1 MAIICY
7 TLREGNKMCQAK
19 SKGGKRCFAHM
30 LGTQA
35 SVIMASIMGNV
46 PQEHAKKVSSEL
58 RKEGKGLPAPTEE
71 EILAFARNNQFIS
84 RHDIT
89 IPDNMRAGLV
99 KRWQKAEMERPD
111 GGGFHAWKHVL
122 VESVVRYRRT
132 AAAVGLAG
140 LMTFSTACSGGQ
152 DIGNAPENTSSPSPS
167 ISQTGPAGPSI
178 TGGKVIKTE
187 KGEYLQ
193 STISPDDPAMKYDPS
208 VAIGNPEDYVSRE
221 QIEKGQDF
229 TVKFVAEEVI
239 DSSLNNGAGNTDKW
253 WNENKNKFDPTYHT
267 AIREDLDKT
276 DGPVVQNKWH
286 KDVVDYDYNYVY
298 SKNETRISDRDIKVY
313 EVYHSENNML
323 VFKTK
328 YDYTAKVQTPD
339 GIGYEKVSGDY
350 VVGLI
355 PSDKDESGWA
365 ISHYSSKYDV
375 NDFIEPVK

>member
-1 MAIICY
+1 
-7 TLREGNKMCQAK
+7 MCQAK

-84 RHDIT
+84 RHDVT

-167 ISQTGPAGPSI
+167 ISQTAPAGPSI
-178 TGGKVIKTE
+178 AGGQVIKTD

-193 STISPDDPAMKYDPS
+193 STIADDDPAMKYDS
-208 VAIGNPEDYVSRE
+208 TKATDEAKAQYTEDELKEAQKITSKY
-221 QIEKGQDF
+221 
-229 TVKFVAEEVI
+229 VAEEMI
-239 DSSLNNGAGNTDKW
+239 DSPLNNSAVSVDTW
-253 WNENKNKFDPTYHT
+253 WTANKDKFDPNYHAET
-267 AIREDLDKT
+267 KKALD
-276 DGPVVQNKWH
+276 DGQGPVIRNLWQEER
-286 KDVVDYDYNYVY
+286 KDTYSYVY
-298 SKNETRISDRDIKVY
+298 SPTETRVFDRNMQNTKTYISPNGKV
-313 EVYHSENNML
+313 L
-323 VFKTK
+323 VFDGEFNYK
-328 YDYTAKVQTPD
+328 AKIQNPAD
-339 GIGYEKVSGDY
+339 PSAGYATESTSGTY
-350 VVGLI
+350 SLGLI
-355 PSDKDESGWA
+355 KSESSPSGWVITGYQFNA
-365 ISHYSSKYDV
+365 TIDDV
-375 NDFIEPVK
+375 SAGIK